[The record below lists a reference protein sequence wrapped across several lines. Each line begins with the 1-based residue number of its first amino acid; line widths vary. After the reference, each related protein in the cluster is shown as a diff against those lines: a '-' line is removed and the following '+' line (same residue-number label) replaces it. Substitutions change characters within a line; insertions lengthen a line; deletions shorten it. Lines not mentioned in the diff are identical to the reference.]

1 MNGIYYDAQMQ
12 PISVAEVNEILSKQD
27 AVFCK
32 EAEDSSGGDGVRYI
46 DRTGGGVEDT
56 FWNVVKKWKRDVI
69 VQKPLSQCEE
79 LASLNGS
86 SINTIRVLSLLSLN
100 GSVKIYSYVLR
111 MGIGGSLMK

>member
-1 MNGIYYDAQMQ
+1 MFPKAVIKQPETIIKRMNGIYYDAQMQ

-56 FWNVVKKWKRDVI
+56 FWNVVRSGK
-69 VQKPLSQCEE
+69 
-79 LASLNGS
+79 GM
-86 SINTIRVLSLLSLN
+86 LLFKSRYL
-100 GSVKIYSYVLR
+100 SVKSWQV
-111 MGIGGSLMK
+111 